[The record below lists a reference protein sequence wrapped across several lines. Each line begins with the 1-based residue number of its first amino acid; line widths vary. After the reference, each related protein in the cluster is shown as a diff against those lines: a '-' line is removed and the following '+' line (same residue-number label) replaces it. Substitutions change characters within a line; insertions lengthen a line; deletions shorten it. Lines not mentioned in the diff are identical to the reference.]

1 MIKMKNCGDFVME
14 LTVSGAQ
21 TTTAGQPTTQ
31 TSAIVPFA
39 GRISAIFA
47 RLKVQGTTGT
57 QNVDLLQNAT
67 SLTSNA
73 GVFNFPST
81 VGGNAAPTYTLANLT
96 STAGNPVK
104 VNKGD
109 VISCVNKTIHSGTA
123 ANDLSIYITL
133 ERQRA
138 GSFDDAIQTD
148 TIGADSDAI

>member
-21 TTTAGQPTTQ
+21 TVTAGQPTTQ
-31 TSAIVPFA
+31 TSAIVPFN

-57 QNVDLLQNAT
+57 QNVDLFQNGT
-67 SLTSNA
+67 SLTGSA
-73 GVFNFPST
+73 GAFNFPSA
-81 VGGNAAPTYTLANLT
+81 VGGNAAPTYTLSNLT
-96 STAGNPVK
+96 SNPVK

-109 VISCVNKTIHSGTA
+109 VLSCVNKTIHTTPG
-123 ANDLSIYITL
+123 NDLSIYITL

-138 GSFDDAIQTD
+138 GSFDDAVQSD

>member
-31 TSAIVPFA
+31 TSAIVPFN

-47 RLKVQGTTGT
+47 RLKVAGTTGT
-57 QNVDLLQNAT
+57 QTVDLFQNGTSLTGGGSVLSFASGQGGNT
-67 SLTSNA
+67 APTYTTASLTSN
-73 GVFNFPST
+73 
-81 VGGNAAPTYTLANLT
+81 
-96 STAGNPVK
+96 PVK
-104 VNKGD
+104 VSKGD
-109 VISCVNKTIHSGTA
+109 VLSCLNKTVHTGTA
-123 ANDLSIYITL
+123 ANDLSLYITI

-148 TIGADSDAI
+148 TIGSDSDII

>member
-31 TSAIVPFA
+31 TSAIVPFN

-57 QNVDLLQNAT
+57 QTVDLTKNNV
-67 SLTSNA
+67 SLSGSS
-73 GVFNFPST
+73 GVFNFPTT

-96 STAGNPVK
+96 SNPVK
-104 VNKGD
+104 VAKGD
-109 VISCVNKTIHSGTA
+109 VISCVNTAVHSGTA
-123 ANDLSIYITL
+123 ANDLSIYVTL
-133 ERQRA
+133 ERQRV
-138 GSFDDAIQTD
+138 GTFNDPVQTD
-148 TIGADSDAI
+148 TIGFDSDQF